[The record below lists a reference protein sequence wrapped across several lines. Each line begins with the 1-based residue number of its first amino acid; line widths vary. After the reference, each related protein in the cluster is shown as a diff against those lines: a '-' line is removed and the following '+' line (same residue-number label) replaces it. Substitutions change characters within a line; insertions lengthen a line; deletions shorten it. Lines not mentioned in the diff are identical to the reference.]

1 MPLLNSIKKHLKTL
15 LSSKVTVESKLVAY
29 YEGYAP
35 EHAVSSN
42 LIFTAGNIAIERGI
56 YDSKIKRGYKVTI
69 QIYCNYRGEKTPIND
84 KFTQDVFDILYKSLN
99 SGSNI
104 DNYMIVKSDI
114 SSTHITMR
122 DENGNYIQNLLTC
135 VVEVIEV

>member
-69 QIYCNYRGEKTPIND
+69 PIYCNYRGEKTPIND

-104 DNYMIVKSDI
+104 DSYMIVKSDI

-135 VVEVIEV
+135 VVEVVEV